1 MYFRF
6 MPNYHQSLCFTIN
19 SINKVNPNYRKE
31 LSFTPKHWILGTQI
45 SHQQNLTTPLGMQ
58 GAHRSLVAGR
68 LLRGTLGPSFT
79 GPSVPATDPA
89 DAGLP
94 SPSLVFALPDPSSL
108 TPPSTSSHVRRPLP
122 RRRLLPCQSK
132 VAAAGG
138 QEENEGGGELKWTT
152 LQGAN

>member
-1 MYFRF
+1 M
-6 MPNYHQSLCFTIN
+6 
-19 SINKVNPNYRKE
+19 
-31 LSFTPKHWILGTQI
+31 
-45 SHQQNLTTPLGMQ
+45 
-58 GAHRSLVAGR
+58 AGR

-108 TPPSTSSHVRRPLP
+108 TPPSTSSHVRR
-122 RRRLLPCQSK
+122 RRLLPCQSK